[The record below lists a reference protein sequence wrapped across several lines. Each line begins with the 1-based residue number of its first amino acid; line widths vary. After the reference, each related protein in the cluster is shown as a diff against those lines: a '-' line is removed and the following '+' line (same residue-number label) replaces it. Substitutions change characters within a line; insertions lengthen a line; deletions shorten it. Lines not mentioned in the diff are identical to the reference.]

1 MSERDGAPEMLFAAG
16 GAAAM
21 RPLFRNNEMRR
32 RRVASGPARVLG
44 FGDSDRPDGAAVVLC
59 DNAFGSRYVLDG
71 SDEIRLFVAAARRGV
86 PACGGRREQMR

>member
-1 MSERDGAPEMLFAAG
+1 M
-16 GAAAM
+16 
-21 RPLFRNNEMRR
+21 
-32 RRVASGPARVLG
+32 G